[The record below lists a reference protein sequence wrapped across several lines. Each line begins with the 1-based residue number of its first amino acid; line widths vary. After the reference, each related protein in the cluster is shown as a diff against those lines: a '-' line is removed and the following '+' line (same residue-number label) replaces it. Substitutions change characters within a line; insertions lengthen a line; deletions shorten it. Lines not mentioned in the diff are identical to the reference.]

1 MSIWEKLAAA
11 VGNVSI
17 GATLGPRFGGEEAYD
32 SPKRLDWPVDDAL
45 PFTVGM
51 IMLGAKMAKADGM
64 VTKDEVRAFKK
75 AFKVSDAEMRGAA
88 RVFNLAKQD
97 ATGYETCAE
106 QLVTALKGDRKMLE
120 YVLEALFHI
129 AKADEVLHP
138 QEEKFLGQVAKHLG
152 FTDAEFACMKARHT
166 VAHERNPYE
175 VLGVKPSVSDE
186 ELKSQY
192 HRLVAQNQPN
202 DFVARGLPKEFILI
216 ATAKLAAIQAAYEA
230 IARKR
235 HII

>member
-1 MSIWEKLAAA
+1 MSIWETLAAA
-11 VGNVSI
+11 VANVSTI
-17 GATLGPRFGGEEAYD
+17 GPRFGSEEAYD
-32 SPKRLDWPVDDAL
+32 SPSKRYRPVDDAL

-51 IMLGAKMAKADGM
+51 IMLGAKMAKADGV
-64 VTKDEVRAFKK
+64 VTKDEVLAFKK
-75 AFKVSDAEMRGAA
+75 AFKVSDAELRDAV

-97 ATGYETCAE
+97 SAGYETCAE
-106 QLVTALKGDRKMLE
+106 QLVTVFEGDRKMLE
-120 YVLEALFHI
+120 YVLEGLFHI

-152 FTDAEFACMKARHT
+152 FTDVEFARIKARHA

-192 HRLVAQNQPN
+192 HRLVSESQP
-202 DFVARGLPKEFILI
+202 DEFVARGLPKEFVLI
-216 ATAKLAAIQAAYEA
+216 ATAKLAAIKDAYET
-230 IARKR
+230 IARR
-235 HII
+235 RNLS

>member
-1 MSIWEKLAAA
+1 
-11 VGNVSI
+11 
-17 GATLGPRFGGEEAYD
+17 
-32 SPKRLDWPVDDAL
+32 
-45 PFTVGM
+45 
-51 IMLGAKMAKADGM
+51 MAF
-64 VTKDEVRAFKK
+64 TKDEVRAFKK
-75 AFKVSDAEMRGAA
+75 AFKVSDAEMRDAA

-97 ATGYETCAE
+97 KTGYETCAE
-106 QLVTALKGDRKMLE
+106 QLVTVFKGDRKMLE
-120 YVLEALFHI
+120 YVLEGLFHI

-192 HRLVAQNQPN
+192 RRLTAQNNHTISWRVVCQRSWRPPN
-202 DFVARGLPKEFILI
+202 LPRFKKPMKRSPGSAILVD
-216 ATAKLAAIQAAYEA
+216 AFE
-230 IARKR
+230 RR
-235 HII
+235 